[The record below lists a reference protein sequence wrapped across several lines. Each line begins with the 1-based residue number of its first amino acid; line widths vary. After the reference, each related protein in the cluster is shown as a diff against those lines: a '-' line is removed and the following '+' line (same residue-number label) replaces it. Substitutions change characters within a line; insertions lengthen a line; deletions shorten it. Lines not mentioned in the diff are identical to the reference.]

1 MPCHATQC
9 NACMSKCVYMC
20 VLAAAKYVLNGP
32 ERSRRPAC
40 FVVMWF
46 CEMADGRLGYKL
58 FLASMLLCTCGFP
71 DEHIVG
77 RRWEMLS
84 CKERCLQMFAVIW
97 NMCFHAPP
105 CFGPNAVGTDYC
117 TMQMWYDGLTTNYR
131 LAKCALYALCTFVV
145 LLHVALNP
153 SQFLQVGPTSQ
164 ASPHPIINSPLAE
177 TDMRNTCAK
186 MINKELVDAGEQN
199 STWQQLA
206 RPSGGVQFGSTV
218 GTLAP
223 SSRLPVTKVWWFWKW
238 WADTGLQQKSGRSL
252 GGAVPGRTDVWSW
265 LNFRPFP
272 GRKC

>member
-58 FLASMLLCTCGFP
+58 FLTSMLLCTCGFP

-145 LLHVALNP
+145 CCP
-153 SQFLQVGPTSQ
+153 QSI
-164 ASPHPIINSPLAE
+164 PI
-177 TDMRNTCAK
+177 
-186 MINKELVDAGEQN
+186 
-199 STWQQLA
+199 
-206 RPSGGVQFGSTV
+206 
-218 GTLAP
+218 P
-223 SSRLPVTKVWWFWKW
+223 SSRPNQPSIPPPNYQFPPRWDRHAQHLCK
-238 WADTGLQQKSGRSL
+238 DDQQRVGGCRRTEQYLAAVGPPQRRCPIWEHSGNPRAILTS
-252 GGAVPGRTDVWSW
+252 S
-265 LNFRPFP
+265 
-272 GRKC
+272 CH